1 VSPAL
6 NLASSATEHSNVRIR
21 PARADDLATV
31 LSLAGRLAE
40 FSIPPWRTGAQV
52 IETERRVLTRALAT
66 ATPNAPVFVAEDSTA
81 VALGFMYLETVV
93 DYFTGRSHA
102 HVAILAVAASAE
114 GRGVGRALLDAA
126 DQWARERGDPFITL
140 NVFAQNTRARAVY
153 ERLGYGP
160 ETIRYVKPLDPAS
173 ETPSGTARASGP

>member
-1 VSPAL
+1 
-6 NLASSATEHSNVRIR
+6 VRIR
-21 PARADDLATV
+21 PARPDDLATV

-52 IETERRVLTRALAT
+52 IEAERRALTRAFAT
-66 ATPNAPVFVAEDSTA
+66 TAHDAAVFVAEDAAA
-81 VALGFMYLETVV
+81 VPLGFVYLETVV

-114 GRGVGRALLDAA
+114 GRGVGRALLDTG
-126 DQWARERGDPFITL
+126 DHWARERGHPFITL
-140 NVFAQNTRARAVY
+140 NVFAQNARARAVY

-160 ETIRYVKPLDPAS
+160 ETIRYVKPLDQL
-173 ETPSGTARASGP
+173 

>member
-1 VSPAL
+1 M
-6 NLASSATEHSNVRIR
+6 RIR
-21 PARADDLATV
+21 PARPDDLATV

-52 IETERRVLTRALAT
+52 IDAERRALTRAFAT
-66 ATPNAPVFVAEDSTA
+66 TEPDAPVFVAEDATA
-81 VALGFMYLETVV
+81 APLGFMYLETVV

-114 GRGVGRALLDAA
+114 GRGVGRALLDTA
-126 DQWARERGDPFITL
+126 DSWARERGHPFITL
-140 NVFAQNTRARAVY
+140 NVFAQNARARVVY

-160 ETIRYVKPLDPAS
+160 ETIRYVKPLNP
-173 ETPSGTARASGP
+173 P